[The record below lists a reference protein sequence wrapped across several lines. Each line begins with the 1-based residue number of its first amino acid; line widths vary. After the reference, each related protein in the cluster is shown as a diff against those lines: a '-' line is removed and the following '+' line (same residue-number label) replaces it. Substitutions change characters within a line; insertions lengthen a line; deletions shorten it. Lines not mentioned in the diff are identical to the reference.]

1 MAEEKV
7 NKEEK
12 VEEKAAETKEEVKTK
27 EKSSGSSDSGKQ
39 RSNYRP
45 QQNRQR
51 NRNYRRFNRRRQIQT
66 VPAYIDWKDTDYL
79 SRFIPERGKIMPRR
93 ISGVSAKDQRRL
105 ARAIKRARVMALL
118 PYVSD

>member
-7 NKEEK
+7 EKAEEK
-12 VEEKAAETKEEVKTK
+12 SAENTETKKTESTK
-27 EKSSGSSDSGKQ
+27 KPSSSDNR

-51 NRNYRRFNRRRQIQT
+51 NRNFRRFNRRRQIQT
-66 VPAYIDWKDTDYL
+66 IPAYIDWKDADYL